1 MEKFNSKDEKL
12 FATIE
17 ELFSKKGH
25 EALGVNAVAKKS
37 GVDKTYIYRRFE
49 TFEKLLES
57 YFIHKDYWSTRVGVL
72 NEVMAN
78 DAPFTFRQIVD
89 YYLHKQFDTVLAD
102 KQFQKLMLWSVSEEN
117 ELMKS
122 FITKREEVGENLFE
136 AATAEIKE
144 KAVDF
149 RAVSA
154 INVAALYYLGLHA
167 VSNNGTFCGLDLN
180 TTEDQQKIKDTISFI
195 NQIFLK

>member
-1 MEKFNSKDEKL
+1 MKEANELKL
-12 FATIE
+12 YLAIE

-25 EALGVNAVAKKS
+25 AALGVNAVAKKA

-57 YFIHKDYWSTRVGVL
+57 YFINKDYWSTRVGVL
-72 NEVMAN
+72 NEVMGN
-78 DAPFTFRQIVD
+78 DTPFTFRQIVD
-89 YYLHKQFDTVLAD
+89 YYLHKQFDTVLED

-122 FITKREEVGENLFE
+122 FINKREAVGESLFE
-136 AATAEIKE
+136 AANSEIKE
-144 KAVDF
+144 TAVDF

-167 VSNNGTFCGLDLN
+167 ASNNGTFCGLDLN
-180 TTEDQQKIKDTISFI
+180 TTEDQQKIKDAISFI

>member
-1 MEKFNSKDEKL
+1 M
-12 FATIE
+12 
-17 ELFSKKGH
+17 
-25 EALGVNAVAKKS
+25 
-37 GVDKTYIYRRFE
+37 
-49 TFEKLLES
+49 ES

-122 FITKREEVGENLFE
+122 FITKREEVE
-136 AATAEIKE
+136 E
-144 KAVDF
+144 KISL
-149 RAVSA
+149 RQPKQKSKK
-154 INVAALYYLGLHA
+154 
-167 VSNNGTFCGLDLN
+167 
-180 TTEDQQKIKDTISFI
+180 QQ
-195 NQIFLK
+195 